1 MEKFVIIILIIIILL
16 LLLCDNNENFEISD
30 IVYKDKINKHIKK
43 YFITFGGPSKR
54 FHDAVNR
61 IKKEAE
67 ELGIYDKIIGYTDK
81 ELKDKNKFWR
91 KHGKFI
97 ESNPRGYG
105 YWLWK
110 SFITK
115 ETLKE
120 MNENDILVY
129 ADSGCSLNKN
139 GNKRLLEYFDI
150 VKNSNLGILSFE
162 LDYIEKSYTKMD
174 IFKEM
179 NVFELMDTKQLV
191 GGIFIIRKCERTVNL
206 VKEWYKLCSNY
217 HLISDEPSKIP
228 NSPDFIDNRHDQSI
242 FSLLRKKRG
251 TEILRDETYFYPD
264 WEILGKNYP
273 IWAVR
278 NRNR

>member
-30 IVYKDKINKHIKK
+30 IVDKDKINKHIKK

-67 ELGIYDKIIGYTDK
+67 ELGVYDKIIGYTDK
-81 ELKDKNKFWR
+81 ELKDKNKFWK

-120 MNENDILVY
+120 MDENDILVY

>member
-16 LLLCDNNENFEISD
+16 LLLCDNNENFKISN
-30 IVYKDKINKHIKK
+30 IVDKTKINKHIKK

-54 FHDAVNR
+54 FHEAVNR
-61 IKKEAE
+61 IKREAE

-81 ELKDKNKFWR
+81 ELKDKNKFWK

-139 GNKRLLEYFDI
+139 GTKRLLEYFDI
-150 VKNSNLGILSFE
+150 VKNSSLGILSFE

-206 VKEWYKLCSNY
+206 VKELYKLCSNY
-217 HLISDEPSKIP
+217 HLINDDPSKIP
-228 NSPDFIDNRHDQSI
+228 NSPDFIDYRHDQSI

-264 WEILGKNYP
+264 WDILGKNYP
-273 IWAVR
+273 IWAIR
-278 NRNR
+278 NNSR